1 MRICKVAAFP
11 HLRAPFMPELD
22 KTYTP
27 ADVESRWYQRWLDD
41 KCFEADPAR
50 VSETRPAYSIVI
62 PPPNVTG
69 VLHMG
74 HVLNNTIQDILC
86 RRARMLG
93 KEVLWL
99 PGTDHAGLAT
109 QNVVEKTL
117 KKQGVIK
124 HRDDLGREKLIEK
137 IWEWKGTQGDIII
150 DQLKKLGSSCDWS
163 RQRFTF
169 DPDYNA
175 CVMRVFVDLYKKGL
189 IYRGKRMV
197 NWCPSSLTALS
208 DEEVIMKEQKGSM
221 YHFRVEVIDDDTRP
235 QTARPRAVDITEQE
249 EQNAHHEHT
258 RTDPHTGCRTF
269 IHGNRFDERAGPYLS
284 AANRRTVGAAAAC
297 LAQSQR
303 TGADAPSGES
313 RWEEFRAL
321 LATGQ
326 FRELNLIDLA
336 QLGIRAFGD
345 EPLAAADESLK
356 QLKAGAEAQPFLD
369 HARGVVYKIFASDAS
384 GNAGRKVTV
393 STSPTARPY
402 IEYEDSH
409 PLEAL
414 EKLAL
419 LHEIGGLPTE
429 ILGVTAQGDWVLA
442 QPEATPVTESEIGAA
457 RAEAVALVGGVQV
470 NESGLEDIRV
480 VWHRGRAWIISDLHL
495 RNIMRDSEGKARI
508 MDALIVPVPKSL
520 TARYESVRQAIRE
533 AKEKAGILSSATHAQ
548 EELSLFPSADRKT
561 WLTIA
566 TTRPETIP
574 GDTAIAVNPKDERYA
589 HLIGKHIR
597 RPLPL
602 ENQAAIP
609 IVGDEHVDF
618 AFGTGVLKVTPAHD
632 KADFEIGQRHKLEII
647 DVLHPNGLLNE
658 LAGKDLAGLDRFEG
672 RKKAVDLL
680 TEMGAM
686 IKAEPHQNNVG
697 YSERADVP
705 IEPRLSEQ
713 WFLKY
718 PSVKESQAVVA
729 SGEMKFHPDR
739 WAKVY
744 DHWMTGLQD
753 WCISRQVWWGHRI
766 PVWHS
771 MAKDSDELRA
781 FSEFSNKTGLSKSD
795 SWTEHCLSGVK
806 GEATLVTVYQN
817 NDEGETRIEAVTDS
831 EAEIEK
837 LKSMGFTQDPDVL
850 DTWFS
855 SWLWPFATM
864 GWPEK
869 TSTLKAFYPTTDLVT
884 GPDIIFFWVARMI
897 MAGFEWMGELP
908 FKNVYFTGI
917 IRDKQG
923 RKMSKSLGN
932 SPDPLELIAS
942 YSADALR
949 FGIMRS
955 APLGQDICFDDKN
968 VELGRNFCTKLWN
981 AARFRQMQ
989 GGEVETE
996 ISAAL
1001 LSSDDKWILLRLNTA
1016 IAEVSTALEEY
1027 RFSDATATLY
1037 RFFWSEYCDWYIEA
1051 SKAVLQGSDDK
1062 RKANTLAVIDFVLGH
1077 TLRLFHPFMPFIT
1090 EELWHGMGFNTD
1102 LPENQGG
1109 KSIMFAPWPKPLDED
1124 ELAHFGILP
1133 EDEKTA
1139 NDKYEAVNLG
1149 RGLKST
1155 FNINKRVRFVLKPSQ
1170 ELPAHEVEVLR
1181 ILLNAEPLDVDA
1193 DFAATKGTPS
1203 AITPLGTIFL
1213 PLDGI
1218 IDVEAERA
1226 RVGKELAKVES
1237 ELEKVIAK
1245 LADENFTS
1253 KVPQKVLDEHQLR
1266 KTDWQEKLAKLRE
1279 MMAALG

>member
-1 MRICKVAAFP
+1 
-11 HLRAPFMPELD
+11 MPELD

-27 ADVESRWYQRWLDD
+27 AEVEARWYQRWLDD

-50 VSETRPAYSIVI
+50 VSEKRPAYSIVI

-69 VLHMG
+69 ILTLG
-74 HVLNNTIQDILC
+74 HVLNNTIQDILA

-99 PGTDHAGLAT
+99 PGTDHAGIAT

-124 HRDDLGREKLIEK
+124 HRDDLGREGLVAK
-137 IWEWKGTQGDIII
+137 IWEWKEKHGGIII
-150 DQLKKLGSSCDWS
+150 EQLKKLGASCDWS
-163 RQRFTF
+163 RERFTF
-169 DPDYNA
+169 DDDYNA

-208 DEEVIMKEQKGSM
+208 DEEVVMKAQNAIM
-221 YHFRVEVIDDDTRP
+221 YHFKVEV
-235 QTARPRAVDITEQE
+235 VE
-249 EQNAHHEHT
+249 E
-258 RTDPHTGCRTF
+258 PG
-269 IHGNRFDERAGPYLS
+269 
-284 AANRRTVGAAAAC
+284 
-297 LAQSQR
+297 
-303 TGADAPSGES
+303 
-313 RWEEFRAL
+313 
-321 LATGQ
+321 
-326 FRELNLIDLA
+326 
-336 QLGIRAFGD
+336 
-345 EPLAAADESLK
+345 
-356 QLKAGAEAQPFLD
+356 
-369 HARGVVYKIFASDAS
+369 
-384 GNAGRKVTV
+384 
-393 STSPTARPY
+393 
-402 IEYEDSH
+402 
-409 PLEAL
+409 
-414 EKLAL
+414 
-419 LHEIGGLPTE
+419 
-429 ILGVTAQGDWVLA
+429 
-442 QPEATPVTESEIGAA
+442 
-457 RAEAVALVGGVQV
+457 
-470 NESGLEDIRV
+470 
-480 VWHRGRAWIISDLHL
+480 
-495 RNIMRDSEGKARI
+495 
-508 MDALIVPVPKSL
+508 
-520 TARYESVRQAIRE
+520 
-533 AKEKAGILSSATHAQ
+533 
-548 EELSLFPSADRKT
+548 T

-566 TTRPETIP
+566 TTRPEVIP
-574 GDTAIAVNPKDERYA
+574 GDQAIAVNPKDERYA
-589 HLIGKHIR
+589 HLIGKHVR
-597 RPLPL
+597 RPLPV
-602 ENQAAIP
+602 EDQALLP
-609 IVGDEHVDF
+609 IIADEHVDF
-618 AFGTGVLKVTPAHD
+618 TFGTGVLKVTPAHD
-632 KADFEIGQRHKLEII
+632 KADFEIAQRHNLPAV
-647 DVLHPNGLLNE
+647 DVMHPNGVLNE
-658 LAGKDLAGLDRFEG
+658 LAGKDLAGMERFAA
-672 RKKAVDLL
+672 RKRAAELL
-680 TEMGAM
+680 
-686 IKAEPHQNNVG
+686 AEIGSLVKEEPYQNNLG

-705 IEPRLSEQ
+705 IESRLSEQ

-729 SGEMKFHPDR
+729 NGEMKFHPDR

-766 PVWHS
+766 PVWR
-771 MAKDSDELRA
+771 KTFSDIEDADDEEWMLKHADESVVCTRD
-781 FSEFSNKTGLSKSD
+781 GLSF
-795 SWTEHCLSGVK
+795 
-806 GEATLVTVYQN
+806 TVSTAAWKMEQYFN
-817 NDEGETRIEAVTDS
+817 GNGWE
-831 EAEIEK
+831 
-837 LKSMGFTQDPDVL
+837 QDPDVL

-897 MAGFEWMGELP
+897 MAGFEWMGGLP

-955 APLGQDICFDDKN
+955 APLGQDICFDEKN

-1051 SKAVLQGSDDK
+1051 SKAVLQGTDDK

-1102 LPENQGG
+1102 LPDNQGG
-1109 KSIMFAPWPKPLDED
+1109 KSILFAIWPKPLDED

-1155 FNINKRVRFVLKPSQ
+1155 FNINKRVRFVLKPTT
-1170 ELPAHEVEVLR
+1170 ELPEHEIEVLR

-1193 DFAATKGTPS
+1193 AYQPKKGTP
-1203 AITPLGTIFL
+1203 AALTPLGELFL
-1213 PLDGI
+1213 PLDGL
-1218 IDVEAERA
+1218 IDVEAETA
-1226 RVGKELAKVES
+1226 RVGKEIAKVQS
-1237 ELEKVIAK
+1237 ELEKVRAK
-1245 LADENFTS
+1245 LADTNFTS
-1253 KVPQKVLDEHQLR
+1253 KVPQKVLDDHTQREA
-1266 KTDWQEKLAKLRE
+1266 DWSTQLAKLKTMLE
-1279 MMAALG
+1279 ALG

>member
-1 MRICKVAAFP
+1 
-11 HLRAPFMPELD
+11 MPELD

-27 ADVESRWYQRWLDD
+27 AEVEARWYQRWLDD

-69 VLHMG
+69 ILTLG
-74 HVLNNTIQDILC
+74 HVLNNTIQDILA

-99 PGTDHAGLAT
+99 PGTDHAGIAT

-124 HRDDLGREKLIEK
+124 HRDDLGREALVAK
-137 IWEWKGTQGDIII
+137 IWEWKEKHGGIII
-150 DQLKKLGSSCDWS
+150 EQLKKLGASCDWS
-163 RQRFTF
+163 RERFTF

-208 DEEVIMKEQKGSM
+208 DEEVVMKPQNAIM
-221 YHFRVEVIDDDTRP
+221 YHFKVEV
-235 QTARPRAVDITEQE
+235 VE
-249 EQNAHHEHT
+249 E
-258 RTDPHTGCRTF
+258 PG
-269 IHGNRFDERAGPYLS
+269 
-284 AANRRTVGAAAAC
+284 
-297 LAQSQR
+297 
-303 TGADAPSGES
+303 
-313 RWEEFRAL
+313 
-321 LATGQ
+321 
-326 FRELNLIDLA
+326 
-336 QLGIRAFGD
+336 
-345 EPLAAADESLK
+345 
-356 QLKAGAEAQPFLD
+356 
-369 HARGVVYKIFASDAS
+369 
-384 GNAGRKVTV
+384 
-393 STSPTARPY
+393 
-402 IEYEDSH
+402 
-409 PLEAL
+409 
-414 EKLAL
+414 
-419 LHEIGGLPTE
+419 
-429 ILGVTAQGDWVLA
+429 
-442 QPEATPVTESEIGAA
+442 
-457 RAEAVALVGGVQV
+457 
-470 NESGLEDIRV
+470 
-480 VWHRGRAWIISDLHL
+480 
-495 RNIMRDSEGKARI
+495 
-508 MDALIVPVPKSL
+508 
-520 TARYESVRQAIRE
+520 
-533 AKEKAGILSSATHAQ
+533 
-548 EELSLFPSADRKT
+548 T

-566 TTRPETIP
+566 TTRPEVIP
-574 GDTAIAVNPKDERYA
+574 GDTAIAVNPKDERYT
-589 HLIGKHIR
+589 HLIGKHVR
-597 RPLPL
+597 RPLPV
-602 ENQAAIP
+602 ENQELLP
-609 IVGDEHVDF
+609 IIADEHVDF
-618 AFGTGVLKVTPAHD
+618 TFGTGVLKVTPAHD
-632 KADFEIGQRHKLEII
+632 KADFEIGQRHSLPVI
-647 DVLHPNGLLNE
+647 DVMHPNGVLND
-658 LAGKDLAGLDRFEG
+658 LAGKDLAGMERFAA
-672 RKKAVDLL
+672 RKRAAELL
-680 TEMGAM
+680 TEIGSLV
-686 IKAEPHQNNVG
+686 KEEPYQNNLG

-705 IEPRLSEQ
+705 IESRLSEQ

-718 PSVKESQAVVA
+718 PSVKASQEVVA
-729 SGEMKFHPDR
+729 NGEMKFHPDR

-766 PVWHS
+766 PVWS
-771 MAKDSDELRA
+771 KWFPSSDKAKDQDQKISNLPTWKRVGIGDSSEGCWFHIRKAEDDGVILEFATCCDEQAKIL
-781 FSEFSNKTGLSKSD
+781 
-795 SWTEHCLSGVK
+795 TE
-806 GEATLVTVYQN
+806 Y
-817 NDEGETRIEAVTDS
+817 
-831 EAEIEK
+831 
-837 LKSMGFTQDPDVL
+837 GFTQDPDVL

-864 GWPEK
+864 GWTGNK
-869 TSTLKAFYPTTDLVT
+869 SQDSTNPTLQAFYPTTDLVT

-942 YSADALR
+942 FSADALR

-955 APLGQDICFDDKN
+955 APLGQDICFDEKN

-989 GGEVETE
+989 GGETETE

-1016 IAEVSTALEEY
+1016 ITEVTAALEDY

-1051 SKAVLQGSDDK
+1051 SKAVLQGTDDK
-1062 RKANTLAVIDFVLGH
+1062 RKANTLAVIDFVLSN

-1090 EELWHGMGFNTD
+1090 EELWHGMAFNSD
-1102 LPENQGG
+1102 LPADQGG
-1109 KSIMFAPWPKPLDED
+1109 NSIMFAKWPKPLDAD
-1124 ELAHFGILP
+1124 ELAYFGILP

-1155 FNINKRVRFVLKPSQ
+1155 FNINKRVRFVLKPAQ
-1170 ELPAHEVEVLR
+1170 ELPAHEIEVLR

-1193 DFAATKGTPS
+1193 SFAPTQGTPS
-1203 AITPLGTIFL
+1203 ALTPLGTLFL
-1213 PLDGI
+1213 PLDGL

-1226 RVGKELAKVES
+1226 RIGKEVAKVES
-1237 ELEKVIAK
+1237 ELEKVTAK
-1245 LADENFTS
+1245 LADEKFTS
-1253 KVPQKVLDEHQLR
+1253 KVPQKVLDEHQQR
-1266 KTDWQEKLAKLRE
+1266 KTDWQEKLAKLKE
-1279 MMAALG
+1279 MMSALG